1 MDDKAILAT
10 ELLEL
15 TLAGC
20 QLEGIFLSQFHR
32 HDLWVDDRQR
42 RRPTIGKHGVL
53 MAHLIV
59 NTVIF
64 ILVVMAEADAK
75 LPVEVADII
84 EVTRAGGTRMSRTW
98 SNYTS
103 SG

>member
-1 MDDKAILAT
+1 
-10 ELLEL
+10 
-15 TLAGC
+15 
-20 QLEGIFLSQFHR
+20 
-32 HDLWVDDRQR
+32 
-42 RRPTIGKHGVL
+42 

-59 NTVIF
+59 NAVIF